1 MVSST
6 PPDVPS
12 EPGVDDDDD
21 DDDDDDAGD
30 WYLTTESIWKNILV
44 YLYLLFLLASVL
56 EMAVILVICLFHS
69 NFQIFKSG

>member
-30 WYLTTESIWKNILV
+30 WYLTTESI
-44 YLYLLFLLASVL
+44 
-56 EMAVILVICLFHS
+56 
-69 NFQIFKSG
+69 